1 MRIYCIHM
9 GWVLAAVAGLSAN
22 ASASLYWNRGVRGK
36 QISVCF
42 VGDAVTS
49 RPARVQQVMTYL
61 KEYEYAVN
69 VKFFLNGTCPA
80 PTPQPNGNDF
90 YAGDIRVVLP
100 YTSVSGTGMVPGKGC
115 QMFIENGKYNGK
127 NDGWG
132 SWSNSPDEAQT
143 TTQCLYNLKLGDDPW
158 NATPY
163 LNHTLHEFGH
173 ALGLAHE
180 HERTD
185 VDKLICTADG
195 FGGGASSG
203 FLTPY
208 DRYSVMHYMFASCGI
223 KGNYDYTGL
232 STWDRLGVHILYPED
247 GNPAEYVGTIVVRTT
262 ESVHLTSAWKI
273 RGANLDFA
281 ASNFEW
287 IVDSAV
293 ASTSPDFVN
302 TLPAGDHPFRFTH
315 RDFLGRSYTY
325 QGTINIMSPAAYNT
339 WAAAIVVAAAP
350 L

>member
-1 MRIYCIHM
+1 MRSRLIHIV
-9 GWVLAAVAGLSAN
+9 WVLAAVGGLSAKVQ
-22 ASASLYWNRGVRGK
+22 ASLYWNAGVRGK

-49 RPARVQQVMTYL
+49 RPVRVQQVMTYL
-61 KEYEYAVN
+61 KEYEYAAN
-69 VKFFLNGTCPA
+69 VKFLLSGTCP
-80 PTPQPNGNDF
+80 PPISQPNGDDF

-100 YTSVSGTGMVPGKGC
+100 YTNVSGIGMVPGKGC

-132 SWSNSPDEAQT
+132 SWSNSPAEAQT

-185 VDKLICTADG
+185 VDKSICTAEG
-195 FGGGASSG
+195 FGGGASLG

-223 KGNYDYTGL
+223 NGNYDYTGL
-232 STWDRLGVHILYPED
+232 STWDRLGAHILYPED
-247 GNPAEYVGTIVVRTT
+247 GNPAEYVGTVVVRTT

-273 RGANLDFA
+273 RGANLDFD
-281 ASNFEW
+281 ASNFQW
-287 IVDSAV
+287 IVDGNV
-293 ASTSPDFVN
+293 VSTTPDLVN
-302 TLPAGDHPFRFTH
+302 TLPAGEHPFQFGH
-315 RDFLGRSYTY
+315 RDFLGRTYSY
-325 QGTINIMSPAAYNT
+325 QGTIRVMTPTAYDV
-339 WAAAIVVAAAP
+339 WAAAFLAAAAP